1 MAFRENKCR
10 IRTDY
15 AMHRL
20 SILWCMALNLPCRET
35 TAKGSTGTSRKLA
48 GWNDGCQL
56 VQSQ

>member
-48 GWNDGCQL
+48 GMAGA
-56 VQSQ
+56 S